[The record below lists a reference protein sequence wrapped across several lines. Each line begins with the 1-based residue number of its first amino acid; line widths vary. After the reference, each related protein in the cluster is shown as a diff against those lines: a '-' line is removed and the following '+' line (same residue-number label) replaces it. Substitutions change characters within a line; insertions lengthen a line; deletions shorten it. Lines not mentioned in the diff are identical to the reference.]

1 LYPYCET
8 AEEFGSSEPKSS
20 HRLFAIKTGL
30 AVRTVGEFGR
40 EDREQAVDVGGVV
53 SLAVF
58 RFSDGNCVLVALKN
72 DRTSA
77 VELRSRQTTIP
88 GCSGSKGSAD

>member
-8 AEEFGSSEPKSS
+8 AEEFGGSEPKSS

-40 EDREQAVDVGGVV
+40 EDRQQAVDVGGIVGV
-53 SLAVF
+53 AVL
-58 RFSDGNCVLVALKN
+58 RLRDGNCVLVALEN
-72 DRTSA
+72 DRTPA
-77 VELRSRQTTIP
+77 VELRST
-88 GCSGSKGSAD
+88 